1 MRVYTVVITAT
12 ASPAAIFDLCELTP
26 ADDVPIQLISVDLGQ
41 GTDLSDANE
50 EELAVTVVRGHTTS
64 GSGGASATPVPSDHR
79 DAAAV
84 TTAEIM
90 NTTIASV
97 AGTIMRNKPWYIRG
111 PFLWVPVP
119 EERPRADQG
128 NTTLVI
134 RCSAPGDAVTVH
146 GEVVFAEL

>member
-26 ADDVPIQLISVDLGQ
+26 LANVPIEIVSIDLGQ
-41 GTDLSDANE
+41 GTDLGDANE
-50 EELAVTVVRGHTTS
+50 EEVAVTVVRGHTTS
-64 GSGGASATPVPSDHR
+64 GSGGAAATPRLKDPR
-79 DAAAV
+79 DAVAV

-97 AGTIMRNKPWYIRG
+97 AGTIIRNKPWYIRG

-119 EERPRADQG
+119 EERPRADAG
-128 NTTLVI
+128 DTTLVI
-134 RCSAPGDAVTVH
+134 RCSAPGDAITVH
-146 GEVVFAEL
+146 GEVTFAEL